1 MIALGPL
8 LAPFIQEP
16 LSPEQFRQLQ
26 AHLEL
31 LLKWNE
37 KISLTAI
44 RDPQEIVRRHFGESL
59 FTGAQLD
66 LKPSSRLADLGSGAG
81 FPGLPIAVL
90 RPEIKVT
97 LIESQQK
104 KVAFLREVNRS
115 AQITNASVYAG
126 RAEEL
131 SSESQIVTMRAVER
145 FASVLPIA
153 ASLLEAHGE
162 LALLIGAAQAQ
173 IARTK
178 LLHFEWKEPVSIP
191 ESRERV
197 LLVGSKSSAVAR
209 SPGQE

>member
-16 LSPEQFRQLQ
+16 LSPEQFQQLQ

-31 LLKWNE
+31 LLKWNA

-66 LKPSSRLADLGSGAG
+66 IKSQAQLADLGSGAG

-104 KVAFLREVNRS
+104 KVAFLREVIRS
-115 AQITNASVYAG
+115 ANISNASVYAG
-126 RAEEL
+126 RAEEAT
-131 SSESQIVTMRAVER
+131 SKSQIVTVRAVEK
-145 FASVLPIA
+145 FNSVLPIA

-173 IARTK
+173 AARTK
-178 LLHFEWKEPVSIP
+178 LLHFEWKEPVGIP

-197 LLVGSKSSAVAR
+197 LLVGSR
-209 SPGQE
+209 STTGA